1 MLRKLQRKDFIKM
14 YKLESNKKDYITQ
27 TQRKYFKYALD
38 YVLKKYAD
46 AKKGIIQNA
55 PINACKVNKIFYI
68 FDFENKTVSI
78 KSNQDDRFYKHNLI
92 KVNE

>member
-1 MLRKLQRKDFIKM
+1 M

-38 YVLKKYAD
+38 YVLNMYENSKN
-46 AKKGIIQNA
+46 GIIQDE

-68 FDFENKTVSI
+68 FDFDNKTVAI

-92 KVNE
+92 EV